1 MKIFLIIFLNTIT
14 QMSTYTKTQLQ
25 EMNSSRTM
33 GFNWIRNI
41 ENINDS
47 IGGKLYPTG
56 DAGLMSGKI
65 YIALPANITVTPQIK
80 TKYNIWL

>member
-1 MKIFLIIFLNTIT
+1 
-14 QMSTYTKTQLQ
+14 MSTYTKIQLQ
-25 EMNSSRTM
+25 EMNTSRTM
-33 GFNWIRNI
+33 GFNWIKNI

-56 DAGLMSGKI
+56 DAGIMSGRI
-65 YIALPANITVTPQIK
+65 YVALPANITVTPQIK